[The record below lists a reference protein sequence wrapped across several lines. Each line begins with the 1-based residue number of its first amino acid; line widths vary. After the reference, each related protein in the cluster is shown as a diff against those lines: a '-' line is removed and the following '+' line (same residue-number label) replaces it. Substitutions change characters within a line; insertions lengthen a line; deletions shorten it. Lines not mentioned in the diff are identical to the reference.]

1 MVVKKFMQEIDSQR
15 RVWIRAFII
24 ILLRSCL
31 KTVKRD
37 RWSASQLREHS
48 FLTSVMYG
56 SLANGQQEVAK
67 NNGKAGNDG
76 PSHLVDQPEREELL
90 PCVSF
95 ISGVPG
101 QSRVECEFEKLQFLG
116 RGGFGSVIKVH
127 YVHWL
132 KHVRASISCDEEIGF
147 FFVISRALYSKILRP
162 YEELSHRPYI
172 CDTQSTY
179 C

>member
-1 MVVKKFMQEIDSQR
+1 
-15 RVWIRAFII
+15 
-24 ILLRSCL
+24 
-31 KTVKRD
+31 
-37 RWSASQLREHS
+37 
-48 FLTSVMYG
+48 MYG
-56 SLANGQQEVAK
+56 SLANGQQEVAR

-76 PSHLVDQPEREELL
+76 PSHLVDQPEREEPL

-147 FFVISRALYSKILRP
+147 FCSYLALCTVKF
-162 YEELSHRPYI
+162 
-172 CDTQSTY
+172 
-179 C
+179 